1 MPASKAQ
8 QKAVTK
14 YMKAKYDEIKVRVEK
29 GQKDRIQNHA
39 EAHSES
45 VNGFIGRAISETMER
60 DSSGAAVPRA
70 VQQEVGTA
78 PAGRVVYRV
87 PAADTAGSPQ
97 EAAGATA
104 GAGVV
109 SLPPDTLEAAQ
120 EAADF
125 AMETV
130 QEFISRAVIAQSQRD
145 HQPTDMIFLP
155 KDVVKDAFCGGFAFG
170 ESARAFI
177 IRAIHELVEKEKP
190 MWDDEVYQLKTLEE
204 LAMEGGI
211 VSLPF
216 GALDLMDMGAVPEGG
231 KRPEKLQRTAD
242 TLRNKFLKKG

>member
-1 MPASKAQ
+1 MGKSSTRAQNKYIAKA
-8 QKAVTK
+8 
-14 YMKAKYDEIKVRVEK
+14 YDRINLTVPK
-29 GQKDRIQNHA
+29 GQKDHIQAHA
-39 EAHSES
+39 EARSES

-60 DSSGAAVPRA
+60 DSSGAAAPCA
-70 VQQEVGTA
+70 VQQEAGTA

-87 PAADTAGSPQ
+87 PAADTAESP
-97 EAAGATA
+97 
-104 GAGVV
+104 
-109 SLPPDTLEAAQ
+109 Q

-242 TLRNKFLKKG
+242 TLRNKF

>member
-1 MPASKAQ
+1 MAVSKAQ
-8 QKAVTK
+8 QRATNKYKKAN
-14 YMKAKYDEIKVRVEK
+14 YDRIEITVPK
-29 GQKDRIQNHA
+29 GQRAVFQAHA
-39 EAHSES
+39 ATLGES
-45 VNGFIGRAISETMER
+45 VNGFIGRAILETMER
-60 DSSGAAVPRA
+60 DGG
-70 VQQEVGTA
+70 GTA
-78 PAGRVVYRV
+78 SSSP
-87 PAADTAGSPQ
+87 PQAAESTAGS
-97 EAAGATA
+97 
-104 GAGVV
+104 GVV
-109 SLPPDTLEAAQ
+109 SLPPDTLEVAQ
-120 EAADF
+120 EAANF

>member
-1 MPASKAQ
+1 MEVKANMGKSSTRAQ
-8 QKAVTK
+8 NKYIAKA
-14 YMKAKYDEIKVRVEK
+14 YDRINLTVPK
-29 GQKDRIQNHA
+29 GQKDHIQAHA
-39 EAHSES
+39 EARSES

-60 DSSGAAVPRA
+60 DSSGAAAPCA
-70 VQQEVGTA
+70 VQQEAGTA

-87 PAADTAGSPQ
+87 PAADTAESP
-97 EAAGATA
+97 
-104 GAGVV
+104 
-109 SLPPDTLEAAQ
+109 Q

-242 TLRNKFLKKG
+242 TLRNKF

>member
-1 MPASKAQ
+1 MGKSSTRAQNKYIAKA
-8 QKAVTK
+8 
-14 YMKAKYDEIKVRVEK
+14 YDRINLTVPK
-29 GQKDRIQNHA
+29 GQKDHIQAHA
-39 EAHSES
+39 EARSES

-60 DSSGAAVPRA
+60 DSSGAAAPCA
-70 VQQEVGTA
+70 VQQEAGTA

-87 PAADTAGSPQ
+87 PAADTAESP
-97 EAAGATA
+97 
-104 GAGVV
+104 
-109 SLPPDTLEAAQ
+109 Q

-231 KRPEKLQRTAD
+231 KRPEKLQRPQ
-242 TLRNKFLKKG
+242 G

>member
-1 MPASKAQ
+1 MEVKANMGKSSTRAQ
-8 QKAVTK
+8 NKYIAKA
-14 YMKAKYDEIKVRVEK
+14 YDRINLTVPK
-29 GQKDRIQNHA
+29 GQKDHIQAHA
-39 EAHSES
+39 EARSES

-60 DSSGAAVPRA
+60 DGG
-70 VQQEVGTA
+70 GTA
-78 PAGRVVYRV
+78 SSSP
-87 PAADTAGSPQ
+87 PQAAESTAGS
-97 EAAGATA
+97 
-104 GAGVV
+104 GVV
-109 SLPPDTLEAAQ
+109 SLPPDTLEVAQ

-242 TLRNKFLKKG
+242 TLRNKF